1 MSLSRVLAIA
11 SNVFREVI
19 RDRVLYLIG
28 FYALVMAVALRL
40 LPEVAVTAQ
49 DKVILD
55 VGLAASSLLGLLVA
69 VFIGTGLVSKEIE
82 KRTVLVLIA
91 KPVSRMEFMLGKH
104 LGLSAVL
111 AVLVVA
117 MTAINL
123 VLLEASQI
131 EYPLVSL
138 LVSAAY
144 SFLELMLITAAAIA
158 FGVFTS
164 SILASL
170 LTLGIYLMGHSSRD
184 LLALGRLTENPG
196 FQQVTQAAYLILPD
210 LSRLTLRND
219 AVYGVLPGP
228 ETLALNAVYALVY
241 TALLLLLAVVSFARR
256 EF

>member
-123 VLLEASQI
+123 ALLEASQI

-138 LVSAAY
+138 LVSAVY
-144 SFLELMLITAAAIA
+144 SFLELMLITAVAIA

-170 LTLGIYLMGHSSRD
+170 LTLGVYLMGHSSRD
-184 LLALGRLTENPG
+184 LLALGRLTESPG

-228 ETLALNAVYALVY
+228 ETLALNAVYAFVY
-241 TALLLLLAVVSFARR
+241 TALLLLIAGVSFARR